1 MPRLSAKISL
11 SMITKIVNDF
21 VVVLR
26 DKSFSLFKNGTGK
39 QMASKFLKYLFI
51 IH

>member
-26 DKSFSLFKNGTGK
+26 EMPRSTLNENAPGTNT
-39 QMASKFLKYLFI
+39 SRVLVDI
-51 IH
+51 V

>member
-26 DKSFSLFKNGTGK
+26 DKSFSLFKNGIFCSEK
-39 QMASKFLKYLFI
+39 NVN
-51 IH
+51 